1 MEGTIFFNLDH
12 EERSRGSE
20 DKSGT
25 SQRRSEVSS
34 RGGRSLKSCFTM
46 KHYALLAL
54 LLHCVTVC
62 PHAPPV
68 AVSRREQ
75 GFSCISTAAARR
87 VMRLT
92 GGSSGGV
99 PGGDDPSDTACEGP
113 ARRFRE
119 FEAPEDATSTEG
131 FLRAAEARE
140 ASMDH
145 AEFQR
150 YSDTIK
156 DGTDGPWAKELEE
169 TMRAFEEDEHKR
181 MSSVPQVLGPRL

>member
-1 MEGTIFFNLDH
+1 MWL
-12 EERSRGSE
+12 
-20 DKSGT
+20 
-25 SQRRSEVSS
+25 
-34 RGGRSLKSCFTM
+34 
-46 KHYALLAL
+46 YALLTL
-54 LLHCVTVC
+54 LLHCVAVY
-62 PHAPPV
+62 PHSPF
-68 AVSRREQ
+68 VSLSLREQ
-75 GFSCISTAAARR
+75 GSSCGSTLAARW
-87 VMRLT
+87 VIRLK
-92 GGSSGGV
+92 GGTNGGV
-99 PGGDDPSDTACEGP
+99 KGGDDLPDAVYEGP

-169 TMRAFEEDEHKR
+169 TMRDMEEDERTR
-181 MSSVPQVLGPRL
+181 MSSGPQVLGSRI

>member
-1 MEGTIFFNLDH
+1 M
-12 EERSRGSE
+12 
-20 DKSGT
+20 
-25 SQRRSEVSS
+25 Q
-34 RGGRSLKSCFTM
+34 
-46 KHYALLAL
+46 HYALITL
-54 LLHCVTVC
+54 LLHCVPVS

-68 AVSRREQ
+68 ATSVAVSRRE
-75 GFSCISTAAARR
+75 GFGCISTLAARR
-87 VMRLT
+87 VMRLK
-92 GGSSGGV
+92 GGSSGGA
-99 PGGDDPSDTACEGP
+99 PDGDNPSDAAYEGP

-169 TMRAFEEDEHKR
+169 TMRAIEEDEHKR
-181 MSSVPQVLGPRL
+181 MSSGPQVLGHRLWAFGLGALGFRL